1 MSEKSTFHSILIFGG
16 DSTFRQAE
24 VETLIEADH
33 GPEKQDVIL
42 IESEGRS
49 IGIDKIRELKEWM
62 SLKPSKGTRKTAVI
76 FEASEMTIEAQNS
89 LLKTLEEPPI
99 SALIILTAQ
108 NKQVLLP
115 TIVSRCF
122 LKELKSH
129 PTKKEEL
136 AGEENKSILSIKYVL
151 NLSTKDKLDLI
162 EESAKKITN
171 REEILPLIDGWIG
184 QIREDIINDV
194 SSRNDGLKNKVAI
207 IDQLINAK
215 SVISE
220 TNASIRLLIESLLL
234 RFSQQPL

>member
-1 MSEKSTFHSILIFGG
+1 MSEKTSFHSLLIFGS

-24 VETLIEADH
+24 AEGLIVADH
-33 GPEKQDVIL
+33 GRERQDVLL
-42 IESEGRS
+42 IKPEGKS
-49 IGIDKIRELKEWM
+49 IGIDRIRELKEWL

-89 LLKTLEEPPI
+89 LLKTLEEPPLSTI
-99 SALIILTAQ
+99 IILTTQ
-108 NKQVLLP
+108 NKQSLLP

-122 LKELKSH
+122 LKELKSQ
-129 PTKKEEL
+129 TNKKESL
-136 AGEENKSILSIKYVL
+136 AEGEGKTILSIKFVL

-162 EESAKKITN
+162 EENAKKITN
-171 REEILPLIDGWIG
+171 REEILPMIDGWIE
-184 QIREDIINDV
+184 QIREDIINDM
-194 SSRNDGLKNKVAI
+194 SSKNVELKNKIAI

-234 RFSQQPL
+234 DLCQN

>member
-1 MSEKSTFHSILIFGG
+1 MSKKTSFHSLLIFGG

-24 VETLIEADH
+24 AEGLIVADH
-33 GPEKQDVIL
+33 GKERQDVLL
-42 IESEGRS
+42 IQPDGKS

-99 SALIILTAQ
+99 SALIILTAL
-108 NKQVLLP
+108 NKQSLLP

-122 LKELKSH
+122 LKELKSQ
-129 PTKKEEL
+129 TIKKESL
-136 AGEENKSILSIKYVL
+136 AEEDSKTILSIKYVL
-151 NLSTKDKLDLI
+151 SLSTKDKLDLI
-162 EESAKKITN
+162 EENAKKITN
-171 REEILPLIDGWIG
+171 REEILPMIDEWIE
-184 QIREDIINDV
+184 QIREDIINNV
-194 SSRNDGLKNKVAI
+194 SSRNDGLKNKVTI

-220 TNASIRLLIESLLL
+220 TNASVRLLIESLLL
-234 RFSQQPL
+234 RFSQQAL